1 LCTIALNRMTTFYIK
16 NTFSISR
23 RQSIIFEGEIVEGTI
38 NSGQRI
44 KLEQTDN
51 HPTLELTISS
61 VEFVDHIA
69 DKVANVGLIIKIEK
83 SDDLTDLLNYRIKNE
98 MCEII

>member
-1 LCTIALNRMTTFYIK
+1 MTTFYIK

>member
-1 LCTIALNRMTTFYIK
+1 MTTFYIK
-16 NTFSISR
+16 NTFSISG
-23 RQSIIFEGEIVEGTI
+23 RQSIIFEGEIVKGTI
-38 NSGQRI
+38 NSGQKI

-61 VEFVDHIA
+61 VEFVDHLA

-83 SDDLTDLLNYRIKNE
+83 SDDLTDLLNYRIENE